1 MKNIITFL
9 LSCISLTAVI
19 GQVANDT
26 RVTVLSQTPT
36 ETVVSL
42 SLTGVEQHPVSTP
55 QGEAVVVTFPEGTP
69 LLRAGQPDLSKFA
82 TALMIPATGS
92 MTVEIQHTEYQE
104 YTQVVVAP
112 SKGDLKRNVDPATVP
127 YKYDEI
133 YQQDAFFPGP
143 LADLQKAFIMRDVR
157 GQALWIYPVQY
168 NPATKTLRVYTNITL
183 RVYQTDKAGEN
194 EISAAA
200 DRAPSRAFDQMYRN
214 MFVNYDE
221 KLLSR
226 SGLQPEKMLVIAKD
240 ELIPTLEPLLAWKR
254 QSGVHTTLVPLS
266 EIGASDAATINNF
279 VKNHYT
285 AEGITYLL
293 LVGDESAI
301 VSEMRLSGG
310 TPYSCDNCFGYM
322 EGDDHFS
329 EVLVGRLHASNEAQ
343 LQIMVNRILEY
354 EKNPLVDAAENWC
367 ATGMASAS
375 NEGQGIGDDN
385 QADYE
390 QGNEWKSKHLADGYE
405 KYWEFYDGTHGGISP
420 TPGDATADQAGNPVN
435 TQLVDVMNTRGVSI
449 YNYTGHG
456 WEQGLVSGN
465 FNVDA
470 VSQLR
475 NHHRY
480 PILIAVA
487 CCAGNFTNGE
497 CLGEAWQRA
506 GNPATGE
513 AWGGIAGFF
522 SSDYQSWAPPMEG
535 QDGMNQYLFDADGIA
550 LRPNIG
556 AMLAYGNALMIAAY
570 AQGGEVM
577 ADFWNPFADPTTMP
591 RTRLPQVMAVSH
603 AAGAFIGANALSVS
617 SDAEGAL
624 VALYWQGQTLAVAV
638 VENGVANLEFA
649 PLDNVGEL
657 TVTVSQFN
665 YIPYQGTV
673 QVTPAGGAFVVNQTV
688 ILDDATGNN
697 NQKADYG
704 ETLAFDVTLANVGL
718 AVAGATSA
726 TLSATDANIQII
738 DADESFGDLDPA
750 AAVEK
755 AAAFSFKVNDDVADG
770 HVVNFKLHIEFNTTE
785 SFEVLLPVKLNAPKL
800 SVTDFKIDD
809 SQGGNGDGYLQSG
822 ETAIVSLI
830 NRNTGQSASPDATG
844 VLSTVSPWL
853 SIGPAVSVGSI
864 AGANGT
870 QTAGFQVTVAADAP
884 QSAQASF
891 HYQLEAGNYDTEAD
905 FDGYLINPIVENFET
920 HTFDMFPWVMSG
932 NKPWIIAPIGAYSG
946 QYCSRS
952 GVISHN
958 QKSVME
964 IALNVS
970 EAGAISFARKVN
982 SEQDYD
988 FLRFFIDG
996 VEVDQWSGNLPWA
1009 EVAYP
1014 VAEGFHTFAWS
1025 YEKDEL
1031 VSEGQDRAWVDEIIL
1046 PPNEVVVVTGAPKS
1060 DLFKVKVSPNP
1071 AGASSRL
1078 YLEMS
1083 KEQFVNI
1090 DIYDGIGRLVYA
1102 DHSETRLP
1110 AGGHWQ
1116 PLDLAALPAGIYFVQ
1131 VAAESGTRVVK
1142 LVKE

>member
-9 LSCISLTAVI
+9 LSCLSLTAVI
-19 GQVANDT
+19 GQVLNDT
-26 RVTVLSQTPT
+26 RVTVLSQTPE
-36 ETVVSL
+36 ETVISL
-42 SLTGVEQHPVSTP
+42 SLTGVEQHTVTTP
-55 QGEAVVVTFPEGTP
+55 QGEAVVVTFPQGTP
-69 LLRAGQPDLSKFA
+69 LLQAGQPDLSKFA
-82 TALMIPATGS
+82 TALMIPATGN
-92 MTVEIQHTEYQE
+92 MEIEVQYSVYQD
-104 YTQVVVAP
+104 YTNVTVAP
-112 SKGDLKRNVDPATVP
+112 SKGDLKRNVDPAAVP

-143 LADLQKAFIMRDVR
+143 LAGLQKAFIMRDVR
-157 GQALWIYPVQY
+157 GQSLWIYPVQY
-168 NPATKTLRVYTNITL
+168 NPVTKTLRVYTQITL
-183 RVYQTDKAGEN
+183 RVFWTGKTGEN
-194 EISAAA
+194 EIPVVA
-200 DRAPSRAFDQMYRN
+200 DRAPSRAFDQMYRK
-214 MFVNYDE
+214 MFLNFDE

-226 SGLQPEKMLVIAKD
+226 SGPQPEKMLVIAKD
-240 ELIPTLEPLLAWKR
+240 ELIPSLEPLLTWKR
-254 QSGVHTTLVPLS
+254 QSGVHTTLVPVS
-266 EIGASDAATINNF
+266 EIGGSDAATVNNF

-285 AEGITYLL
+285 SEGITYLL
-293 LVGDESAI
+293 LVGDENAI

-322 EGDDHFS
+322 DGDDHFN
-329 EVLVGRLHASNEAQ
+329 EILVGRLHASDEAQ
-343 LQIMVNRILEY
+343 LKIMVNRILEY
-354 EKNPLVDAAENWC
+354 EKTPLVDAAENWC

-385 QADYE
+385 QADFE

-405 KYWEFYDGTHGGISP
+405 KYWEFYDGTHSGISP
-420 TPGDATADQAGNPVN
+420 TPGDATADQPGNPVN
-435 TQLVDVMNTRGVSI
+435 TQLVDVMNNRGVSI

-470 VSQLR
+470 VGQLR

-506 GNPATGE
+506 GDQATGE

-603 AAGAFIGANALSVS
+603 SAGAFIGANSLSVS

-624 VALYWQGQTLAVAV
+624 VALYWQGQTLAVAY
-638 VENGVANLEFA
+638 VENGVANLDFP

-665 YIPYQGTV
+665 YVPYQGAV

-688 ILDDATGNN
+688 VLDDAAGNN

-704 ETLAFDVTLANVGL
+704 ETIALNVTLANVGL
-718 AVAGATSA
+718 EVAGATAAS
-726 TLSATDANIQII
+726 LSTTDTNVQIL
-738 DADESFGDLDPA
+738 DADETFGDLDPA
-750 AAVEK
+750 VAVEK
-755 AAAFSFKVNDDVADG
+755 VAAFSFKVNDDVADG
-770 HVVNFKLHIEFNTTE
+770 YTVNFKLHIEFNTTE

-800 SVTDFKIDD
+800 SVTDFKVDD

-844 VLSTVSPWL
+844 LLTTTSPWL
-853 SIGPAVSVGSI
+853 SIAPAVSIGSI
-864 AGANGT
+864 AGANGSQAT
-870 QTAGFQVTVAADAP
+870 GFQVTVAADAP

-891 HYQLEAGNYDTEAD
+891 YYQLEAGNYDTEAN
-905 FDGYLINPIVENFET
+905 FEGYIINPIIENFET
-920 HTFDMFPWVMSG
+920 HTFDQFPWVMSG
-932 NKPWIIAPIGAYSG
+932 NKPWIIAPTGAYSG

-952 GVISHN
+952 GIISHN

-982 SEQDYD
+982 SELDYD

-1009 EVAYP
+1009 EVSYP
-1014 VAEGFHTFAWS
+1014 VEEGFHTFNWT

-1046 PPNEVVVVTGAPKS
+1046 PPNEVVVITGAPKD

-1071 AGASSRL
+1071 AGAFSRL

-1090 DIYDGIGRLVYA
+1090 DIYDGIGRLMYS

-1116 PLDLAALPAGIYFVQ
+1116 PLDLSNLPAGIFFVQ